1 LSNTYVLDAS
11 AVLDF
16 LEDGPG
22 AERIDQLFREA
33 RHSSTPLL
41 ISVLSWGE
49 VFYQSWRRRGEESA
63 KTTMADLARLPI
75 ELVPVDQSQVLKAA
89 EFKVVNKIPYVDC
102 VAAALSAL
110 RQATLVTA
118 DRDFEKLGRQLQ
130 ILWILRSHPTG
141 Q

>member
-1 LSNTYVLDAS
+1 MLDAS

-22 AERIDQLFREA
+22 AERIDRLIRGA

-41 ISVLSWGE
+41 MSVLNWGE
-49 VFYQSWRRRGEESA
+49 VFYQSWQRRGEESA

-75 ELVPVDQSQVLKAA
+75 ELVPVDQSQVLKAS
-89 EFKVVNKIPYVDC
+89 EFKVVNKIPYMDC
-102 VAAALSAL
+102 VAAALSVL

-118 DRDFEKLGRQLQ
+118 DRDFEKLGRQFP
-130 ILWILRSHPTG
+130 ILWISRSHPIG
-141 Q
+141 

>member
-1 LSNTYVLDAS
+1 LNNTYVLDAS

-16 LEDGPG
+16 LENGPG
-22 AERIDQLFREA
+22 AERIDQLLREA
-33 RHSSTPLL
+33 RRGSTPLL
-41 ISVLSWGE
+41 ISVLNWGE
-49 VFYQSWRRRGEESA
+49 VFYQSWQRRGEESA

-89 EFKVVNKIPYVDC
+89 EFKVVNKLPYVDC

-118 DRDFEKLGRQLQ
+118 DHDFEKLGRQFP
-130 ILWILRSHPTG
+130 IMWIFRSHPTG
-141 Q
+141 K

>member
-1 LSNTYVLDAS
+1 MLDAS

-16 LEDGPG
+16 LEDGSG
-22 AERIDQLFREA
+22 AERIIQLVRGA

-41 ISVLSWGE
+41 MSVLNWGE
-49 VFYQSWRRRGEESA
+49 VLYQSWQRRGEESA

-89 EFKVVNKIPYVDC
+89 EFKVVNKLPYVDC
-102 VAAALSAL
+102 VAAALSTL

-118 DRDFEKLGRQLQ
+118 DRDFEKLGRR
-130 ILWILRSHPTG
+130 IEILRIR
-141 Q
+141 